1 MMAIRAAVPS
11 VSWFL
16 ILASALGAQQP
27 PAGAGDAADHEA
39 LRGLKAVYERAVS
52 ENKLELLEPHL
63 LPEWSGVMV
72 TGEVVGGTE
81 DARKYWAKIRGMMG
95 EGGKYTVKLIP
106 DTSLILGDVAL
117 AKGTTED
124 VVVTGGGT
132 EYRFGSAWTA
142 VCRKVG
148 GQWKILRI
156 QGSMDPIG
164 NPFVRATV
172 KGTATFAGAVAGI
185 VGLALGVAI
194 CAIIDRRRSRRAGA
208 PSP

>member
-1 MMAIRAAVPS
+1 MMMSIRP
-11 VSWFL
+11 
-16 ILASALGAQQP
+16 
-27 PAGAGDAADHEA
+27 A
-39 LRGLKAVYERAVS
+39 LRLVPWLVVPACALLAQEPQAVGPDHDALRNLKTVYERAVS
-52 ENKLELLEPHL
+52 ENNLGLLEPYL
-63 LPEWSGVMV
+63 LPEWSGVML

-124 VVVTGGGT
+124 VVVTGDGK

-142 VCRKVG
+142 VCRKTD

-164 NPFVRATV
+164 NPFVKAAV
-172 KGTATFAGAVAGI
+172 KGTAIFAGALAGI
-185 VGLALGVAI
+185 AGLVLGVVI
-194 CAIIDRRRSRRAGA
+194 CAIIDRRRRRRAGA
-208 PSP
+208 GA